1 MLLYDGMNV
10 SVNPFSVD
18 PESLWDSKTIG
29 IAWAV
34 EVILAVNKFRASR
47 GLVKRA
53 LAINN
58 LE

>member
-1 MLLYDGMNV
+1 MNV